1 MTKIDT
7 LEEPMDKLRAI
18 NKAFRDRVAMDK
30 LDSDGRHR
38 SEWAYAPYDGRKIS
52 PPKNGANEDDQNNHT
67 DHTE

>member
-1 MTKIDT
+1 MTIDT
-7 LEEPMDKLRAI
+7 IEETMDKLRAI

-52 PPKNGANEDDQNNHT
+52 PPKDGALDDQDNQT
-67 DHTE
+67 DCTE